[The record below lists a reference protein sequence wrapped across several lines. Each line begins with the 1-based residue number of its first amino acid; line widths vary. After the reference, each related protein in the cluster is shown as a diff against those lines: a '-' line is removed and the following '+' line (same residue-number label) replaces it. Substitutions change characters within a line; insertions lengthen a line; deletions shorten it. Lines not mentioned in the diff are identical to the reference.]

1 MGANERLKTADILL
15 LLEVPADGRVLTF
28 GSHTTTH
35 ALEIAAARPDALIVA
50 CATNGDAIATVS
62 ERAVAERLDN
72 IVVGDTPAGPL
83 VDRALCVDGLAELDP
98 SSLISL
104 RAAIL
109 PGGYALFIESAAP
122 RVLQL
127 VERIRAAGYTVV
139 DTLGGALAG
148 STVIRAR

>member
-1 MGANERLKTADILL
+1 MGANERLNTADLL
-15 LLEVPADGRVLTF
+15 PLLEVPADGRVLTF
-28 GSHTTTH
+28 GSQTTAY
-35 ALEIAAARPDALIVA
+35 ALEIAAARPDVLIVA
-50 CATNGDAIATVS
+50 CATTGDAIATVS

-98 SSLISL
+98 RSLISL

-109 PGGYALFIESAAP
+109 PDGYALFVESAAP
-122 RVLQL
+122 VAQPLT
-127 VERIRAAGYTVV
+127 ERLHEAGYTVV
-139 DTLGGALAG
+139 DALDGALAG